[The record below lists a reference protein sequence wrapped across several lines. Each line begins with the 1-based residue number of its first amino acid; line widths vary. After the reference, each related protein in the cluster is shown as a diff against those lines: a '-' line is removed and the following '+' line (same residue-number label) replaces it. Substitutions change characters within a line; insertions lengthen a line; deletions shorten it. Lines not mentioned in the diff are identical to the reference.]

1 MKKIIISTISVSLF
15 LSAFFAVKSV
25 ASIDEVG
32 LFNANVEAL
41 ADGEEAVTGHCEEKD
56 KDCLAFCPKCGA
68 DLNQDDCGCDREV
81 VDPRLEVL
89 KDLMMKEKG

>member
-56 KDCLAFCPKCGA
+56 KVKQSLGSRSDKQVSPPVFNIGA
-68 DLNQDDCGCDREV
+68 T
-81 VDPRLEVL
+81 
-89 KDLMMKEKG
+89 

>member
-1 MKKIIISTISVSLF
+1 MAGKVDYVEEQAKIQSDIDDIKIIISTISVSLF

-56 KDCLAFCPKCGA
+56 KNCLAFCP
-68 DLNQDDCGCDREV
+68 
-81 VDPRLEVL
+81 
-89 KDLMMKEKG
+89 

>member
-41 ADGEEAVTGHCEEKD
+41 ADGEEAVTGHC
-56 KDCLAFCPKCGA
+56 AKCGA
-68 DLNQDDCGCDREV
+68 AYWAPGHLGGSYQMSGNCVLCNQS
-81 VDPRLEVL
+81 
-89 KDLMMKEKG
+89 M

>member
-25 ASIDEVG
+25 ASIDEVD

-68 DLNQDDCGCDREV
+68 AYWAPGHLGGSYQMSGNCVLCNQS
-81 VDPRLEVL
+81 
-89 KDLMMKEKG
+89 M